1 MTPGVD
7 SGESSTWSDY
17 AGIARSLSGCE
28 EALICLRTETG
39 ERNQFGAQGSDPVF
53 CADPSVSEPTWR
65 QGSTLLSLQ
74 PRSHPALKNATF
86 LEARPDLH
94 FYGGLPLKARDGSLL
109 GCLCVLGSCA
119 EGPNPEALSNLQAF
133 ADLLSE
139 RLEWLALERQN
150 ALLRAAQRLSLDQA
164 KSERAALLF
173 SFEHGQI
180 EPHFQ
185 PLFALHDRSIQ
196 GFEALARWRTNEGE
210 LLGPQQF
217 MTRVDSAGVRPQFE
231 LQMITQSIAR
241 SHTLAAVSGPRPMVL
256 SLNLSGKLLQTSSL
270 QRLFHLLDQHP
281 LPTGW
286 TLQLE
291 VLEEELKWPTETL
304 LSELEALRSRGVV
317 LAIDDFGTGYSS
329 LSRLNRYPFES
340 LKVDQSFIEQIDS
353 NTSPTNR
360 ILEVIQAMAEAL
372 SLKTTAEGVE
382 TDAQCEWLYKHGFD
396 WGQGY
401 LVAPPMSLLDALRFL
416 EDRNGLH
423 SRQSSS
429 SAAKKR

>member
-7 SGESSTWSDY
+7 GGESTIWSDY

-28 EALICLRTETG
+28 EALISLRTETG
-39 ERNQFGAQGSDPVF
+39 GWNQFGAPGSDPLL
-53 CADPSVSEPTWR
+53 CADTSVAEPTWR
-65 QGSTLLSLQ
+65 HGSALISHQ
-74 PRSHPALKNATF
+74 PRSHPALKNAAF
-86 LEARPDLH
+86 LNARADLH
-94 FYGGLPLKARDGSLL
+94 FYGGLPLRARDGRLQ
-109 GCLCVLGSCA
+109 GCLCVLGSRSDA
-119 EGPNPEALSNLQAF
+119 PDPEALSHLEAF
-133 ADLLSE
+133 ADLLSQ
-139 RLEWLALERQN
+139 RLAWLALEQQN
-150 ALLRAAQRLSLDQA
+150 AMHRAAQRVSLEQA
-164 KSERAALLF
+164 ESERAALLF

-185 PLFALHDRSIQ
+185 PLFALRDRSIQ

-210 LLGPQQF
+210 LLGPHQVLP
-217 MTRVDSAGVRPQFE
+217 RVNAAGLRPQFE

-241 SHTLAAVSGPRPMVL
+241 SHTLAAIAGPMVL
-256 SLNLSGKLLQTSSL
+256 SLNLSGELLQTSSL

-281 LPTGW
+281 LPKGW

-304 LSELEALRSRGVV
+304 LVELEALRSRGVV

-329 LSRLNRYPFES
+329 LSRLNSYPFES
-340 LKVDQSFIEQIDS
+340 LKVDQSFIEQIDTNPAPS
-353 NTSPTNR
+353 NR

-382 TDAQCEWLYKHGFD
+382 TDAQCDWLHNHGFD